1 MGENPEARA
10 SGFELGP
17 AEKEAAMAEGDRVG
31 EVIHYYDHIQV
42 AVLRLARGIRQGQLV
57 HFHGAHTDFEQ
68 VLDSLQVEHK
78 AVAQAAGGTEVAVKV
93 AQKVRRG
100 DEVLEAG

>member
-1 MGENPEARA
+1 
-10 SGFELGP
+10 
-17 AEKEAAMAEGDRVG
+17 MAEGDRVG

-42 AVLRLARGIRQGQLV
+42 AVLRLARGIRQGQRV

-68 VLDSLQVEHK
+68 ELDSLQVEHQ

-93 AQKVRRG
+93 TQKVRRG
-100 DEVLEAG
+100 DEVFETS